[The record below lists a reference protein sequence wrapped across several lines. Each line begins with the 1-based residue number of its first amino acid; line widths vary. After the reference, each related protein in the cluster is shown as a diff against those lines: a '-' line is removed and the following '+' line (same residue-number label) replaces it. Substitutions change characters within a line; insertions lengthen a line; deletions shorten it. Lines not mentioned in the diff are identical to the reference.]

1 MLEGLYSAAAGMA
14 AQQDR
19 MDSLANDVAN
29 VSTPGYKKL
38 RVGFRD
44 LIYQQAGRG
53 ALANVRTGSGSA
65 AVTLGRGQ
73 AQGVLQQTGNPLD
86 LAIQGPGF
94 FQVRRAN
101 GQLALTRDGN
111 FRLDSTGRLVNQEGA
126 LVEPPITAPRGTDA
140 SKLQIASDG
149 TVSVGAGRP
158 LGRIQVMDVTSEDG
172 LQPLGDNLFA
182 ATAASGAARPA
193 ARGTSS
199 VTQGSLEASNVDLGT
214 AMTDMM
220 DAQKSFEL
228 ASKAI
233 SMQDQIL
240 GIANGVKR

>member
-29 VSTPGYKKL
+29 VNTPGYKRL

-44 LIYQQAGRG
+44 LIYQESGRG
-53 ALANVRTGSGSA
+53 AQTGVRTGTGA
-65 AVTLGRGQ
+65 AAMSLGRGQ
-73 AQGVLQQTGNPLD
+73 AQGALQQTGNPLD

-94 FQVRRAN
+94 FQVRRPD

-111 FRLDSTGRLVNQEGA
+111 FRLDGNGRLVTQQGD
-126 LVEPPITAPRGTDA
+126 LVQPAITAPRGTTPDQL
-140 SKLQIASDG
+140 KIASDG
-149 TVSVGAGRP
+149 TVTVGTGRP
-158 LGRIQVMDVTSEDG
+158 LGRVQVVDVASSDG
-172 LQPLGDNLFA
+172 LQPLGDNLF
-182 ATAASGAARPA
+182 TPTQASGAARPA
-193 ARGTSS
+193 ARGTSLA
-199 VTQGSLEASNVDLGT
+199 QGTLEMSNV
-214 AMTDMM
+214 AMADAMVDMM
-220 DAQKSFEL
+220 DAQRSFEL

-240 GIANGVKR
+240 GVANGVKR

>member
-29 VSTPGYKKL
+29 VNTPGYKRL

-44 LIYQQAGRG
+44 LIYQQSGRG
-53 ALANVRTGSGSA
+53 AQPNVRTGTGA
-65 AVTLGRGQ
+65 AAMTLGRGQ
-73 AQGVLQQTGNPLD
+73 AEGSLQQTGNPLD
-86 LAIQGPGF
+86 LSIQGQGF
-94 FQVRRAN
+94 FQVRRPD
-101 GQLALTRDGN
+101 GQIALTRNGN
-111 FRLDSTGRLVNQEGA
+111 FRLDATGRLVNQQGA
-126 LVEPPITAPRGTDA
+126 LVQPAITAPRGTDP
-140 SKLQIASDG
+140 KQLQVASDG
-149 TVSVGAGRP
+149 TVTIDRGRR
-158 LGRIQVMDVTSEDG
+158 LGRIAVVTVTSTDG

-182 ATAASGAARPA
+182 VSRASGASRA
-193 ARGTSS
+193 AGRGT
-199 VTQGSLEASNVDLGT
+199 TIAQGTLEMSNVALAD

-220 DAQKSFEL
+220 DAQRSFEL

-233 SMQDQIL
+233 TMQDQIL

>member
-29 VSTPGYKKL
+29 VNTPGYKHL

-44 LIYQQAGRG
+44 LIYQQSGRG
-53 ALANVRTGSGSA
+53 SLTNVRTGTGA
-65 AVTLGRGQ
+65 AAMTLGRSQ
-73 AQGVLQQTGNPLD
+73 AEGSLQQTGNPLD
-86 LAIQGPGF
+86 LAIQGDGF
-94 FQVRRAN
+94 FQVRRPN
-101 GQLALTRDGN
+101 GQLALTRNGS
-111 FRLDSTGRLVNQEGA
+111 FRLDPTGRLVNDQGV
-126 LVEPPITAPRGTDA
+126 LVQAGVTVPRGT
-140 SKLQIASDG
+140 SPKQLHIASDG
-149 TVSVGAGRP
+149 TVTTDGGRR
-158 LGRIQVMDVTSEDG
+158 LDRIQLATVPSTDG

-182 ATAASGAARPA
+182 ATAASGPARAAG
-193 ARGTSS
+193 RGSS
-199 VTQGSLEASNVDLGT
+199 ITTGTLEMSNVQLAD

-220 DAQKSFEL
+220 DAQRSFEL
-228 ASKAI
+228 ASRAI

>member
-29 VSTPGYKKL
+29 VNTPGYKHL

-44 LIYQQAGRG
+44 LIYQQSGRG
-53 ALANVRTGSGSA
+53 SQPNVRTGTGA
-65 AVTLGRGQ
+65 AAMSLGRSQ
-73 AQGVLQQTGNPLD
+73 AEGSFQQTGNPLD

-94 FQVRRAN
+94 FQVRTPN
-101 GQLALTRDGN
+101 GQIALTRNGN
-111 FRLDSTGRLVNQEGA
+111 FRLDATGRLVNQEGA
-126 LVEPPITAPRGTDA
+126 LLQPTITAPRGTDP
-140 SKLQIASDG
+140 KQLQVASDG
-149 TVSVGAGRP
+149 TVTIDGGRR
-158 LGRIQVMDVTSEDG
+158 LGRIQIVDVPSTDG
-172 LQPLGDNLFA
+172 LQPLGDNLFGV
-182 ATAASGAARPA
+182 TQASGAARAA
-193 ARGTSS
+193 ARGT
-199 VTQGSLEASNVDLGT
+199 TLAQGTLEMSNVGLAD
-214 AMTDMM
+214 AMTEMM
-220 DAQKSFEL
+220 DAQRSFEL

>member
-1 MLEGLYSAAAGMA
+1 
-14 AQQDR
+14 

-29 VSTPGYKKL
+29 VNTPGYKHL

-44 LIYQQAGRG
+44 LIYQQTGRG
-53 ALANVRTGSGSA
+53 ALTNVRTGSGA
-65 AVTLGRGQ
+65 AAMSLGRGQ

-94 FQVRRAN
+94 FQVRRPN
-101 GQLALTRDGN
+101 GQVALTRDGN
-111 FRLDSTGRLVNQEGA
+111 FRLDPTGRLVNQEGA
-126 LVEPPITAPRGTDA
+126 LLQPGITAPRGTDA
-140 SKLQIASDG
+140 SKLRVASDG
-149 TVSVGAGRP
+149 TVSVGAGRA
-158 LGRIQVMDVTSEDG
+158 LGRIQIVDVTSDDG

-182 ATAASGAARPA
+182 ATAASGPTRPA
-193 ARGTSS
+193 ARGISLA
-199 VTQGSLEASNVDLGT
+199 QGSLEMSNVDLGS

-220 DAQKSFEL
+220 DAQRSFEL

>member
-29 VSTPGYKKL
+29 VNTPGYKHL

-44 LIYQQAGRG
+44 LIYQQSGRG
-53 ALANVRTGSGSA
+53 SLTSVRTGTGA
-65 AVTLGRGQ
+65 AAMSLGRSQQEGS
-73 AQGVLQQTGNPLD
+73 LQQTGNPLD
-86 LAIQGPGF
+86 LAIQGDGF
-94 FQVRRAN
+94 FQVRRPN
-101 GQLALTRDGN
+101 GQLALTRNGN
-111 FRLDSTGRLVNQEGA
+111 FHLDDAGRLVNDQGV
-126 LVEPPITAPRGTDA
+126 LVQPGLTVPQGT
-140 SKLQIASDG
+140 SPSQLHIASDG
-149 TVSVGAGRP
+149 TVSLGAGRR
-158 LGRIQVMDVTSEDG
+158 LGQIQVVTVPSSDG
-172 LQPLGDNLFA
+172 LQPLGDNLFGM
-182 ATAASGAARPA
+182 TRASGPVRAAGG
-193 ARGTSS
+193 GTSI
-199 VTQGSLEASNVDLGT
+199 VTGSLEMSNVQLAD

-220 DAQKSFEL
+220 DAQRSFEL

>member
-29 VSTPGYKKL
+29 VNTPGYKKL

-53 ALANVRTGSGSA
+53 ALTNVRTGSGA
-65 AVTLGRGQ
+65 AAMTLGRGQ

-94 FQVRRAN
+94 FQVRRPD
-101 GQLALTRDGN
+101 GQVALTRNGN

-126 LVEPPITAPRGTDA
+126 LVQPAITVPRGTDPKDVQVA
-140 SKLQIASDG
+140 PDG
-149 TVSVGAGRP
+149 TVTIGAGRR
-158 LGRIQVMDVTSEDG
+158 LGRIQVVDVPSTDG
-172 LQPLGDNLFA
+172 LQPLGDNLFGV
-182 ATAASGAARPA
+182 TGASGGARPA
-193 ARGTSS
+193 PRGTTL
-199 VTQGSLEASNVDLGT
+199 TQGSLEMSNVSLGDT
-214 AMTDMM
+214 MTDMM
-220 DAQKSFEL
+220 DAQRSFEL

>member
-14 AQQDR
+14 AQQNR

-29 VSTPGYKKL
+29 VNTPGYKKL

-65 AVTLGRGQ
+65 AVDLGRGQ
-73 AQGVLQQTGNPLD
+73 GQGVLQQTGNPLD
-86 LAIQGPGF
+86 LAVQGPGF
-94 FQVRRAN
+94 FQVRRPN
-101 GQLALTRDGN
+101 GQVVLTRDGS
-111 FRLDSTGRLVNQEGA
+111 FHLDDTGRLVNAQGT
-126 LVEPPITAPRGTDA
+126 LVQPGITVPRGTDP
-140 SKLQIASDG
+140 SQLRIASDG
-149 TVSVGAGRP
+149 TVSVGTGRT
-158 LGRIQVMDVTSEDG
+158 LGRIQLVDVPSTDG

-193 ARGTSS
+193 GRGSTLA
-199 VTQGSLEASNVDLGT
+199 QGMLEGSNVDLGD
-214 AMTDMM
+214 AMVDMM
-220 DAQKSFEL
+220 DAQRGFEL

>member
-29 VSTPGYKKL
+29 VNTPGYKRL

-44 LIYQQAGRG
+44 LIYQQSGRG
-53 ALANVRTGSGSA
+53 SQTSVRTGTGA
-65 AVTLGRGQ
+65 AAMSLGRGQ
-73 AQGVLQQTGNPLD
+73 AQGALQQTGNPLD

-94 FQVRRAN
+94 FQVRRPN
-101 GQLALTRDGN
+101 GQIALTRDGN
-111 FRLDSTGRLVNQEGA
+111 FRLDETGRLVNQEGA
-126 LVEPPITAPRGTDA
+126 LVQPAITAPRGTTPDQL
-140 SKLQIASDG
+140 KVASDG
-149 TVSVGAGRP
+149 TVTVGTGRA
-158 LGRIQVMDVTSEDG
+158 LGRIQVVDVNSTDG
-172 LQPLGDNLFA
+172 LQPLGDNLFGV
-182 ATAASGAARPA
+182 TGASGAARA
-193 ARGTSS
+193 AGRGTTL
-199 VTQGSLEASNVDLGT
+199 TQGSLEMSNVGIAD
-214 AMTDMM
+214 AMTEMM
-220 DAQKSFEL
+220 DAQRSFEL

>member
-29 VSTPGYKKL
+29 VNTHGYKAL

-44 LIYQQAGRG
+44 LIYQQSGRG
-53 ALANVRTGSGSA
+53 AGTNVRTGAGA
-65 AVTLGRGQ
+65 AAMTLGRS
-73 AQGVLQQTGNPLD
+73 QGEGSLQQTGSPLD

-94 FQVRRAN
+94 FQVRRPN

-111 FRLDSTGRLVNQEGA
+111 FRLDGTGRLVTQEGG
-126 LVEPPITAPRGTDA
+126 LVQPPITAPRGTTPDQV
-140 SKLQIASDG
+140 KIASDG
-149 TVSVGAGRP
+149 TVTVGARR
-158 LGRIQVMDVTSEDG
+158 LGRVQVVDVPSSNG
-172 LQPLGDNLFA
+172 LQPVGDNLFA
-182 ATAASGAARPA
+182 VNAASGPVRAAGRTTTLA
-193 ARGTSS
+193 
-199 VTQGSLEASNVDLGT
+199 QGSLEMSNVQIGD
-214 AMTDMM
+214 AMVNMM
-220 DAQKSFEL
+220 DAQRSFEL

-233 SMQDQIL
+233 NMQDQIL

>member
-29 VSTPGYKKL
+29 VNTPGYKRL

-44 LIYQQAGRG
+44 LIYQQSGRG
-53 ALANVRTGSGSA
+53 AQPNVRTGSGA
-65 AVTLGRGQ
+65 AAISLGRGQ
-73 AQGVLQQTGNPLD
+73 AQGSLQQTGNPLD

-101 GQLALTRDGN
+101 GQLALTRNGN
-111 FRLDSTGRLVNQEGA
+111 FRLDPTGRLVNQEGA
-126 LVEPPITAPRGTDA
+126 IVQPTITAPRGTTADQVKVA
-140 SKLQIASDG
+140 ADG
-149 TVSVGAGRP
+149 TVSVGTGRA
-158 LGRIQVMDVTSEDG
+158 LGRIAVVNPPSPDG
-172 LQPLGDNLFA
+172 LQPLGDNLFGL
-182 ATAASGAARPA
+182 TAASGAARA
-193 ARGTSS
+193 AGRGTS
-199 VTQGSLEASNVDLGT
+199 VAQGTLEMSNVQLAD

-220 DAQKSFEL
+220 DAQRSFEL

-233 SMQDQIL
+233 TMQDQIL